1 MVHTAS
7 LGLFAALTVGT
18 PPLAQAPTA
27 PPPTAQQPAERTT
40 PAFELPV
47 KDYVRGL
54 RGRGNFGVLV
64 VNKDSAF
71 AGTHHLAED
80 VWLPAGTE
88 VRCVADGVV
97 RYSAF
102 SPSWKDEKGR
112 MHWNLGNVIV
122 IEHPLD
128 PPIEDMTHVCSFYVH
143 LGANRRVQ
151 VGDTVSKGQLI
162 GCIGKDRSE
171 ENGLY
176 PAHLH
181 FGLHRGPYVQISP
194 SMRREF
200 ETAARTTGILVDPA
214 NPIRGEIEL
223 VQQPDASVLIRG
235 KTGGTTLLMSLLV
248 GSTAPKDK
256 PPDIMNWCRGYG
268 DKETV
273 DEWLR
278 PSRWIAER
286 CREVAADGKE
296 ARPR

>member
-1 MVHTAS
+1 MNPHALSVTFATC
-7 LGLFAALTVGT
+7 AALLPLQGQT
-18 PPLAQAPTA
+18 PDESRAAGRAQN
-27 PPPTAQQPAERTT
+27 E
-40 PAFELPV
+40 FELPTN
-47 KDYVRGL
+47 DYHRGL

-64 VNKDSAF
+64 TRKDSPF

-97 RYSAF
+97 RYSDW

-128 PPIEDMTHVCSFYVH
+128 PPLDGMSHVCSFYVH
-143 LGANRRVQ
+143 LGARRLVG
-151 VGDTVSKGQLI
+151 VGDAVRKGQPI

-194 SMRREF
+194 STRREL
-200 ETAARTTGILVDPA
+200 EAAARTTGIVVGPER
-214 NPIRGEIEL
+214 PVRGEIEL
-223 VQQPDASVLIRG
+223 LPQPDASVLIRSKADG
-235 KTGGTTLLMSLLV
+235 ASILMSLLV
-248 GSTAPKDK
+248 GSTAPENK
-256 PPDIMNWCRGYG
+256 PADIMDWCRGYG
-268 DKETV
+268 DRPTV

-278 PSRWIAER
+278 PSSWIADR
-286 CREVAADGKE
+286 RKAAALAGQQ
-296 ARPR
+296 PRQR